1 MWPKPNPNPG
11 VKTTGNPPSP
21 GVQGS
26 PGVGKATGLEKPVS
40 LLTWRE
46 RGTWLA
52 IWKDIHV
59 RRENLGP

>member
-1 MWPKPNPNPG
+1 M
-11 VKTTGNPPSP
+11 
-21 GVQGS
+21 
-26 PGVGKATGLEKPVS
+26 GLEKPVS

-59 RRENLGP
+59 RRENLSP